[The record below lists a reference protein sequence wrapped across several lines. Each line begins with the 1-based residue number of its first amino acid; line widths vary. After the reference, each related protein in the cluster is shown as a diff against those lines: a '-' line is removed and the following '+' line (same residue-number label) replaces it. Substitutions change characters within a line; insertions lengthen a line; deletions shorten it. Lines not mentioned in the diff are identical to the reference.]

1 MLPCGEVMG
10 SIRSKRGE
18 QGNPRAPGRQCL
30 PLECRRKLNFAE
42 ELVFPLFARKP
53 ISFPFEE
60 RIGLLMTQ
68 NGANACEKVD
78 CLERN
83 GGGEEQYIADRGEGK
98 VENGEKPFGKARA
111 IFFFNNT
118 GIIRGS
124 G

>member
-1 MLPCGEVMG
+1 
-10 SIRSKRGE
+10 
-18 QGNPRAPGRQCL
+18 
-30 PLECRRKLNFAE
+30 
-42 ELVFPLFARKP
+42 
-53 ISFPFEE
+53 
-60 RIGLLMTQ
+60 MTQ

-78 CLERN
+78 YLERN

-98 VENGEKPFGKARA
+98 VENGEKPFGQARA